1 MKLTLRTK
9 LTGAALIVGGMLVVG
24 TGVGVVGMT
33 FGTRAHERT
42 LSHTMPALQTYW
54 ELRDALRELQAAQ
67 AGHADTARVQAQVD
81 KAMAATQKLERG
93 AEEEAAWRDVE
104 RGVTSSAPATELQKE
119 LAHVI
124 ALRSAESDREFHDF
138 TSQLWSIRVFVVG
151 AGGVGIMLVV
161 LVGVYSARRISRS
174 LTNAVEALA
183 ESTGAVEVTA
193 TNLAGSSHALATG
206 YSSQVGALGRTS
218 SAMEELTAMTHQN
231 AGSAGQAREL
241 ADVAAAKVGH
251 AEGSMRTLVTTM
263 AEIETTGASIATI
276 TRAIND
282 IAFQTNML
290 ALNAAVEAAR
300 AGAAGAGFAVVASE
314 VRLLAE
320 RTATAS
326 RDVTGLIEGSTSRI
340 RDGSA
345 LVERTNA
352 EFKSV
357 AKAVAEVAQLMRQI
371 SSASSEQSKGI
382 DDVGGAV
389 MQMDEV
395 TQRNGD
401 AATTV
406 SNAVTDLE
414 AQAASLSHAVE
425 GIRGLVE
432 GARSTAERPATHAAL
447 LPLAAV

>member
-9 LTGAALIVGGMLVVG
+9 LTGAALIVAGMLVVG
-24 TGVGVVGMT
+24 TGVGVIGMT

-67 AGHADTARVQAQVD
+67 AGHADTERAQASVD
-81 KAMAATQKLERG
+81 KAVAATQKLERG
-93 AEEEAAWRDVE
+93 PDEEKAWRDVE
-104 RGVTSSAPATELQKE
+104 RAISNGAPATELHKE

-124 ALRSAESDREFHDF
+124 SLRSAESDREFKAF

-151 AGGVGIMLVV
+151 AGAIGIMMVIV
-161 LVGVYSARRISRS
+161 AGAYAARRISRALS
-174 LTNAVEALA
+174 RAVDELA

-193 TNLAGSSHALATG
+193 TNLAGSSHTLASG

-241 ADVAAAKVGH
+241 ADVAATKVGH

-263 AEIETTGASIATI
+263 GEIETTGASIATI

-326 RDVTGLIEGSTSRI
+326 RDVTGLIEGSTARI

-345 LVERTNA
+345 LVERTNS

-414 AQAASLSHAVE
+414 AQAQSLSHAVE

-432 GARSTAERPATHAAL
+432 GERSRVEPRAASAAL
-447 LPLAAV
+447 LHVAAV